1 MCTGAL
7 VAPNYV
13 LTATH
18 CAVPA
23 SNGDMFVRVGSV
35 NRGSGG
41 TTRRVTRVINHPQY
55 AGGANDIALLE
66 LAMPITHIKPV
77 PIAPAA
83 AAYLYDGVG
92 NMGINDR
99 AVNVGFGGINAS
111 GTLPAKLQWRNV
123 DNVYPTNDSVPG
135 LKRINTTQGPC
146 QGDSGGPLLVTYQS
160 QYMVAGVM
168 KAANCV
174 NGGWYSEVARRP
186 EP

>member
-1 MCTGAL
+1 MQ
-7 VAPNYV
+7 
-13 LTATH
+13 
-18 CAVPA
+18 
-23 SNGDMFVRVGSV
+23 FVRVGSV

-83 AAYLYDGVG
+83 AAYLYNGVG

-99 AVNVGFGGINAS
+99 GVNVGFGGINAS

-135 LKRINTTQGPC
+135 LQAHQHHPGPVPGR
-146 QGDSGGPLLVTYQS
+146 QRRAAARDLPEPVHGGRRDEGRRLRQRRLVQR
-160 QYMVAGVM
+160 GR
-168 KAANCV
+168 
-174 NGGWYSEVARRP
+174 RRP